1 MPVETQQDAPSVL
14 YQENEFKF
22 GFHPDALAAATPADI
37 WDNAVGVQLYP
48 WPAAA
53 VATTVRS
60 DAAGD
65 TAAGTGMQEVTVVGI
80 AVANGA
86 EVTQRALLNGVAPV
100 ALLTD
105 LFRVNRMFGSRFG
118 ATDLNTGNILCE
130 QPGAVISRINIARGQ
145 TLQAI
150 YTVPLRTNFTRQY
163 LTGYSF
169 GVSRQN
175 VAIDAT
181 VILQMR
187 SPGANQGWRVM
198 ALEGLN
204 SQGTSYIHRPIGEP
218 GVQLAVGTDIRCTL
232 TDLSQNNTGVSA
244 DFDIRSS
251 P

>member
-1 MPVETQQDAPSVL
+1 
-14 YQENEFKF
+14 
-22 GFHPDALAAATPADI
+22 
-37 WDNAVGVQLYP
+37 
-48 WPAAA
+48 
-53 VATTVRS
+53 
-60 DAAGD
+60 
-65 TAAGTGMQEVTVVGI
+65 MQGVTVVGI

-86 EVTQRALLNGVAPV
+86 EVVQAIELNGVAPV
-100 ALLTD
+100 ALPTD

-118 ATDLNTGNILCE
+118 ANELNAGNILCE
-130 QPGAVISRINIARGQ
+130 QAGPVVISRINIARGQ

-150 YTVPLRTNFTRQY
+150 YTVPLRTEFTRQY

-181 VILQMR
+181 VLLQTR
-187 SPGANQGWRVM
+187 EPGANQGWRVRTI
-198 ALEGLN
+198 EGLN
-204 SQGTSYIHRPIGEP
+204 SQGSSYVHRPIGEP
-218 GVQLAVGTDIRCTL
+218 GIRLAVGTDIRCTL